1 MVRRMTIRKRIRKK
15 LQEIKQQLRQRMH
28 DRVSQTSEWL
38 RAVLL
43 GYFNCYTV
51 PRNVD
56 NPSGEPSDNRYV
68 DHLIYPF
75 TLRWFSLG
83 RTGNMLIYP
92 KGHYQLISWDALSSG

>member
-1 MVRRMTIRKRIRKK
+1 MVRRMKSRKRMRKK

-28 DRVSQTSEWL
+28 DSVSKTGDWL
-38 RAVLL
+38 RAALL
-43 GYFNCYTV
+43 GFNCYTV

-75 TLRWFSLG
+75 LLRWFSLG

-92 KGHYQLISWDALSSG
+92 KGHYQFISCDASSSG

>member
-56 NPSGEPSDNRYV
+56 NPSGRAV
-68 DHLIYPF
+68 
-75 TLRWFSLG
+75 
-83 RTGNMLIYP
+83 
-92 KGHYQLISWDALSSG
+92 